1 MSVRSRL
8 ARNNPC
14 CNTVMPV
21 PVSANILCYVR
32 PPIPFHCLYQ
42 SMYSYGHHNGYHGY
56 EEQQGHQD
64 IPPQQFSENDMSILS
79 TQENDK
85 DYHVPPSHPI
95 VEYSDNITILT
106 GNIVLNTLDHVPEG
120 YLLCDGSEISRHT
133 YSNLFKAVGTFYGVG
148 DRKDTFSLPNLQD
161 DNNVSHY
168 MIKI

>member
-8 ARNNPC
+8 ARNNQC
-14 CNTVMPV
+14 CTVVMPV

-42 SMYSYGHHNGYHGY
+42 MHSH
-56 EEQQGHQD
+56 GHQHQQHQQQM
-64 IPPQQFSENDMSILS
+64 PQLSENDMSILS

-85 DYHVPPSHPI
+85 DYHLPPSHPI

-106 GNIVLNTLDHVPEG
+106 GNIVLNTLEHVPDG
-120 YLLCDGSEISRHT
+120 YLLCDGSEISRDT
-133 YSNLFKAVGTFYGVG
+133 YSDLFKAVGTFYGVG
-148 DRKDTFSLPNLQD
+148 NMKDTFSLPNLQD
-161 DNNVSHY
+161 DNNTSHY